1 MATKPQAKAAVD
13 SAATA
18 IKADIDNILPVG
30 VNISDGRLDFG
41 PMKWYLRLLAPDQTT
56 AEAWTSTIQTNLT
69 AAARV
74 FRTRREGN
82 YVDNEKE
89 NVITI
94 STTLAV
100 YQITG
105 F

>member
-1 MATKPQAKAAVD
+1 MPTKTQAKTAID

-30 VNISDGRLDFG
+30 VNIADGKLDFN
-41 PMKWYLRLLAPDQTT
+41 PTKWYLRMTAPDQTT
-56 AEAWTSTIQTNLT
+56 ADSWVTTMQTNLT
-69 AAARV
+69 AAGRTWK
-74 FRTRREGN
+74 TRREGN

-89 NVITI
+89 NAITI
-94 STTLAV
+94 STALAI
-100 YQITG
+100 YQIVE

>member
-1 MATKPQAKAAVD
+1 MATKPQAKAAID

-18 IKADIDNILPVG
+18 VKADIDNILPVG
-30 VNISDGRLDFG
+30 VNISDGKIEFG
-41 PMKWYLRLLAPDQTT
+41 PMKWYIKLLAADATT
-56 AEAWTSTIQTNLT
+56 AEAWTATMEANL
-69 AAARV
+69 AAAGRQ
-74 FRTRREGN
+74 FRTRREGF
-82 YVDNEKE
+82 YVDTEKE

-94 STTLAV
+94 ATTLAI

>member
-1 MATKPQAKAAVD
+1 MATKPQAKAAID

-30 VNISDGRLDFG
+30 VNISDGKIDFG
-41 PMKWYLRLLAPDQTT
+41 PMKWFLRLTAPDQTV
-56 AEAWTSTIQTNLT
+56 AEAWATTMETNLT
-69 AAARV
+69 VAGRP
-74 FRTRREGN
+74 FKTRREGF

-94 STTLAV
+94 ASALAV

>member
-1 MATKPQAKAAVD
+1 MATKPQAKAAID

-30 VNISDGRLDFG
+30 ININDGKIEFG
-41 PMKWYLRLLAPDQTT
+41 PMKWYIRLLAPDLTT
-56 AEAWTSTIQTNLT
+56 AESWTSGLETNL
-69 AAARV
+69 AGAGRQ
-74 FRTRREGN
+74 FKTRREGA

-89 NVITI
+89 NSITI
-94 STTLAV
+94 VTTLAI
-100 YQITG
+100 YQIVG